1 MRAKW
6 AKIVPFWATGDPPQ
20 AAKNTPKMTKN
31 GHNLAIFGPNDVYRM
46 YFAEKISWAK
56 FDHVWSCLVVFTTTM
71 SRKMAYRPFFDPCPP
86 QNAKVTKN
94 DKIEFSGQKNHFD
107 HMRITILHQIC

>member
-1 MRAKW
+1 
-6 AKIVPFWATGDPPQ
+6 
-20 AAKNTPKMTKN
+20 MTKN

-46 YFAEKISWAK
+46 YFAEKNQLGKI
-56 FDHVWSCLVVFTTTM
+56 WSCLVVFTTTM
-71 SRKMAYRPFFDPCPP
+71 SRKMAYR